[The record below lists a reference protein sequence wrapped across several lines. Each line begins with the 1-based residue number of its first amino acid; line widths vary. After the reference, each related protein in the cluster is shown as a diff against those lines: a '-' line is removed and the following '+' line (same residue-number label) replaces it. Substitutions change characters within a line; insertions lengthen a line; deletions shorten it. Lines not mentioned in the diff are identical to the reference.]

1 MARPKLGNTDT
12 ERLQLKITTAEI
24 EAIDDWRFAN
34 RIPSRSEALRR
45 LCQMALTLEAS
56 QVALDR
62 DVKNSG
68 EAFIAAIKD
77 YEEFVD
83 GLNGKEPGEHELKLI
98 NSMFAVTMAMG
109 EAYATMLDT
118 LRLAG
123 YFRKDHDMGVIMSDV
138 EKARRRFSLRRER
151 LLPKGKPS

>member
-1 MARPKLGNTDT
+1 MARPKLGDTET

-45 LCQMALTLEAS
+45 LCQMALTIEAS
-56 QVALDR
+56 QDTLDR
-62 DVKNSG
+62 DFKNSG
-68 EAFIAAIKD
+68 AAFVSAIKD
-77 YEEFVD
+77 YDEFVES
-83 GLNGKEPGEHELKLI
+83 LNGREPAEDELKLV
-98 NSMFAVTMAMG
+98 NSMLAVTMAMG
-109 EAYATMLDT
+109 EAYATMLDR

-138 EKARRRFSLRRER
+138 EKARRRFSSRRDR
-151 LLPKGKPS
+151 LLKKDNPS